1 MYSVPGPKLGV
12 VDADV
17 GDKGRRTVVGLT
29 CWRTMWG
36 TRKGRPDL
44 GTDAWDAFQ
53 AGFQEEVLLRSS
65 CEQKLANLL

>member
-1 MYSVPGPKLGV
+1 MYSVPGPKLGA

-29 CWRTMWG
+29 CWRMVWG

-44 GTDAWDAFQ
+44 GTDA
-53 AGFQEEVLLRSS
+53 
-65 CEQKLANLL
+65 